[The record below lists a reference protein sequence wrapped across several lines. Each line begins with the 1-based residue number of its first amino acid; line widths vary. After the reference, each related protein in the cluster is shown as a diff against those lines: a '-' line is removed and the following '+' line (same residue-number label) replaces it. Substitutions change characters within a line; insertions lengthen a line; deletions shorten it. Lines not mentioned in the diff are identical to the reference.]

1 MSIEITPEL
10 LEELKEKA
18 KAASSSQDGRSV
30 ILWWSEPEIKYSAA
44 ANPAVV
50 LALVDEIERLRGQ
63 HDLPDGY
70 EIEALGLTQGMG
82 W

>member
-1 MSIEITPEL
+1 MNGIEITPEL

-50 LALVDEIERLRGQ
+50 LALVAEIERLRAEKEIQCPRCGQ
-63 HDLPDGY
+63 ILV
-70 EIEALGLTQGMG
+70 IEEQK
-82 W
+82 